1 MYLYQIKVRRQ
12 RSLYSLEGS
21 HIPLSP
27 LGSEKAELD
36 RDIGQEV
43 HHLAAVPEWKHG
55 LGVEPGLAANQ
66 VVV

>member
-1 MYLYQIKVRRQ
+1 MWA
-12 RSLYSLEGS
+12 

-36 RDIGQEV
+36 SEFGQEV
-43 HHLAAVPEWKHG
+43 HHLAAVPEWIHG
-55 LGVEPGLAANQ
+55 LRVEPGLAANQ

>member
-1 MYLYQIKVRRQ
+1 MKA
-12 RSLYSLEGS
+12 

-66 VVV
+66 VEV

>member
-1 MYLYQIKVRRQ
+1 MKA
-12 RSLYSLEGS
+12 

-36 RDIGQEV
+36 RESGQEV
-43 HHLAAVPEWKHG
+43 HDLAVVPEWIHG
-55 LGVEPGLAANQ
+55 LGEEPGLAANQ

>member
-1 MYLYQIKVRRQ
+1 MWA
-12 RSLYSLEGS
+12 

-36 RDIGQEV
+36 REIGQEV
-43 HHLAAVPEWKHG
+43 HHLPAVPEWKHG

-66 VVV
+66 VVVYHPAEESSLCVH